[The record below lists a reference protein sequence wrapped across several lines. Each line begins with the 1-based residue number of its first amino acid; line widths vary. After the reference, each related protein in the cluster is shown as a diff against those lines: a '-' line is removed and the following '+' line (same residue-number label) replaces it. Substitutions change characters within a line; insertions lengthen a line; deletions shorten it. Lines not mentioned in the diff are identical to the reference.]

1 MIKGL
6 DTDYEYRMPF
16 RVHQWSKLVGFMQ
29 LKSMKQPD
37 EPKQLLDKV
46 IKHFMKSLS
55 RAEQRGTN
63 QIPFNA
69 ATVLRSK
76 KQAEASRQ
84 NSYPLMNS
92 EEKINDQI
100 SKLAVESIIE
110 PSMASQKLTNLR
122 NNPIAAET
130 ITSRDDTESPDK

>member
-1 MIKGL
+1 
-6 DTDYEYRMPF
+6 
-16 RVHQWSKLVGFMQ
+16 
-29 LKSMKQPD
+29 
-37 EPKQLLDKV
+37 
-46 IKHFMKSLS
+46 MKSLS